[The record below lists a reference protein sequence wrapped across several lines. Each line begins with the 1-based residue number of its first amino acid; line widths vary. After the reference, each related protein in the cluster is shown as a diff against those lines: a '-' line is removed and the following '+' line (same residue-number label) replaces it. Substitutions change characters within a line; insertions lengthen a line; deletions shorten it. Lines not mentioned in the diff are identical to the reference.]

1 MVSTLAS
8 AKTKD
13 WHQVG
18 AWTIDILLPFW
29 QKERPPLPFRQW
41 RTCNSLWYFKNMFQI
56 ICHFLSSKREVWCS
70 SPRTQASLGDLF
82 LKNCRGSKA
91 ERLPRLG
98 HKENTASAPLS
109 LNHVPWKLPWGCLL
123 ERPGRDKRSLRSPHY
138 SSPAVWV
145 FPAQG
150 PGTWSNWVSHDSSP
164 RHWLQQQHETPRART
179 PLLNYR
185 KRTEPCANNKQ
196 FLML

>member
-13 WHQVG
+13 WHQVR

-138 SSPAVWV
+138 SSPAVCLPSTGTRHVKQLGFTW
-145 FPAQG
+145 FKPQALTATTAWDTKSQNSPAE
-150 PGTWSNWVSHDSSP
+150 
-164 RHWLQQQHETPRART
+164 LQETHRT
-179 PLLNYR
+179 
-185 KRTEPCANNKQ
+185 
-196 FLML
+196 MS